1 MRTARSHI
9 RGQSLIEALVALM
22 VGVIMIGGVSTV
34 LILSVR
40 SSADADQFN
49 SASRLASQELDNVRV
64 FAEADWNAI
73 YLATKYVDPGNTNPH
88 YLSVVNVGGKTSFAI
103 NNGTTAVTVDSI
115 EYTKSFY
122 IENVERDE
130 DDNIVASGGTDDPS
144 TQKITVNV
152 TWLDGQ
158 SLSVVG
164 YLVRSRN
171 VSALFSSWGAGPG
184 FEGPYT
190 ILSDA
195 PQGFSSSSQDID
207 FAPEVGGITLII
219 EQ

>member
-9 RGQSLIEALVALM
+9 SGQSLIEALVALM

-73 YLATKYVDPGNTNPH
+73 YLATKYVSPENTNPH

-103 NNGTTAVTVDSI
+103 NNGTTAITVDSV

-122 IENVERDE
+122 IENVQRDE
-130 DDNIVASGGTDDPS
+130 DDNVVASGGTDDPS

-184 FEGPYT
+184 LEGPYT
-190 ILSDA
+190 ILSDS
-195 PQGFSSSSQDID
+195 PQGFSSASDDID

>member
-1 MRTARSHI
+1 
-9 RGQSLIEALVALM
+9 M

-49 SASRLASQELDNVRV
+49 SASRLASQELDNIRV

-88 YLSVVNVGGKTSFAI
+88 YLSVVNVGGKTSFVI

-152 TWLDGQ
+152 TWLDDK

-195 PQGFSSSSQDID
+195 PQGFSSSSEDID

>member
-49 SASRLASQELDNVRV
+49 SASRLASQELDNIRV

-88 YLSVVNVGGKTSFAI
+88 YLSVVNVGGKTSFVI

-152 TWLDGQ
+152 TWLDDK

-195 PQGFSSSSQDID
+195 PQGFSSSSEDID